1 MAVRGR
7 KRLEFGERAHA
18 VCMLASEI
26 ADAMLYA
33 VDGPPDET
41 YSSPQRILGMYERLV
56 QEDLCLE
63 ADNAERVE
71 GDDEWCSVMA
81 CDGLDWHGKRSCK
94 GPAGWCFGATIA
106 HARKIGKTPLCAACV
121 SYITARRRVIATPR

>member
-1 MAVRGR
+1 
-7 KRLEFGERAHA
+7 
-18 VCMLASEI
+18 MLASEI

-81 CDGLDWHGKRSCK
+81 CYGLDWHGKRSCK